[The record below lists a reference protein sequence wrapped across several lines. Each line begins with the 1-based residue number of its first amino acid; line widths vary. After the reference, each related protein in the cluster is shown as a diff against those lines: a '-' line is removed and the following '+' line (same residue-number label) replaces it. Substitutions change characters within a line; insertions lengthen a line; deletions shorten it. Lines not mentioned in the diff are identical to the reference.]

1 VLPSHAHSAEA
12 DGRYD
17 GLRVSPDSEPA
28 PQADALR
35 LKQVWR
41 FCCKVC
47 VRYHRAKL
55 LKGVVSRH
63 SRVLPA
69 VSGTPDWSL
78 SDGGGDVKLVLTES
92 AKLNGLDSEDYL
104 RRVLTCVTDHPVR
117 QMHELLPWNMA
128 KVRCRL
134 DQREAA

>member
-1 VLPSHAHSAEA
+1 
-12 DGRYD
+12 
-17 GLRVSPDSEPA
+17 
-28 PQADALR
+28 
-35 LKQVWR
+35 
-41 FCCKVC
+41 
-47 VRYHRAKL
+47 L

-92 AKLNGLDSEDYL
+92 AKLNGLDPEDYL